1 MMVDIARYQVDIVAG
16 DANTASYTL
25 KKKQA
30 EPSFYDSSFNTMM
43 RGLES
48 FMQHS
53 QPGWPQTMGYRIV
66 SSNAQENLEALDSHF
81 AKPDRDWNLQPN
93 IDCVVACILSWGH
106 GYSAQ
111 VFRQLNET
119 DALNTVSTK
128 SLTMNDEWSIVVS
141 EYAMYLEN
149 RHLWLGEKDA
159 DWHVPLNIIIKPADV
174 GNQRKRTEQKRWE
187 RWQRYLTATG
197 KGKDKGK
204 AVHADKGKGYQ
215 HYSPEPNLPP
225 WREHEEPPWR
235 RREYGTP
242 PWRTTATGSS
252 SSRAAEPEQDSFTW
266 IKDRSGNW
274 VEIQNC
280 YIADRYRE
288 GAVQPDQQTASES
301 EDWRTSRSWSG
312 WTERW

>member
-1 MMVDIARYQVDIVAG
+1 
-16 DANTASYTL
+16 
-25 KKKQA
+25 
-30 EPSFYDSSFNTMM
+30 
-43 RGLES
+43 
-48 FMQHS
+48 MQHS
-53 QPGWPQTMGYRIV
+53 QPGWPHTMGDRIV
-66 SSNAQENLEALDSHF
+66 SSNTQENLEALDSHF

-93 IDCVVACILSWGH
+93 IDCVGACILSWGH
-106 GYSAQ
+106 GDSAQ
-111 VFRQLNET
+111 VFGQLHET
-119 DALNTVSTK
+119 NALNTVSTK

-159 DWHVPLNIIIKPADV
+159 DWHAPLSIIIKPADV
-174 GNQRKRTEQKRWE
+174 GNQRKRTEQKRQE
-187 RWQRYLTATG
+187 RWQKYLTIVG

-204 AVHADKGKGYQ
+204 AVHAEKGKGYQ
-215 HYSPEPNLPP
+215 HYPPEPNLPPWRDHEQPP

-274 VEIQNC
+274 VEIPNC

-288 GAVQPDQQTASES
+288 DTAQPDRQTASES
-301 EDWRTSRSWSG
+301 EDWKTSRSWSG